1 MDRQANDQGYV
12 KTGFGALMARA
23 WKLFTRTLGTGV
35 SSILLFQG
43 LPVLI
48 LVLCG
53 AAALA
58 GLGAFSFFDELALDM
73 RTGLDFGNRLNSVLN
88 IENLVTLWFALI
100 LVVFISG
107 LTLPFTRP
115 LSMGVMLES
124 QSRSWHG
131 FNLGFGRSFNQ
142 VKKRFGK
149 LIVLS
154 LVLMLMTFACEMAVS
169 VAALVATIIP
179 LLNIVLSPVVM
190 LASFAF
196 TAVVEGITLLS
207 YLIAINEDKW
217 HFDAVIEATRR
228 FFKIGDYTGMMLICH
243 AISMAVM
250 VLLIIL
256 DLVLVL
262 VFFFPPVL
270 TIAFCVLLTPFKA
283 ALITSVYYEQRNK
296 EGYPPK
302 CAIK

>member
-1 MDRQANDQGYV
+1 MQANDQGYV
-12 KTGFGALMARA
+12 KTGFGALVVRA

-43 LPVLI
+43 LPVLMLI
-48 LVLCG
+48 VCG
-53 AAALA
+53 AAALVCF
-58 GLGAFSFFDELALDM
+58 GVVPFFDEWALNM
-73 RTGLDFGNRLNSVLN
+73 RAGLDVGSRLHS
-88 IENLVTLWFALI
+88 IWSFENLAALWLALI
-100 LVVFISG
+100 LLGAISSFIM
-107 LTLPFTRP
+107 LFTRP

-131 FNLGFGRSFNQ
+131 FNLGFGRSLNQ
-142 VKKRFGK
+142 VKNRFGK

-154 LVLMLMTFACEMAVS
+154 LVLALMTFACEIAVS
-169 VAALVATIIP
+169 FVSMVAAIIP

-190 LASFAF
+190 LAGTALA
-196 TAVVEGITLLS
+196 AVVQGITILS

-217 HFDAVIEATRR
+217 HFDVVIEAARR
-228 FFKIGDYTGMMLICH
+228 FFKIGDYAGAMLICY
-243 AISMAVM
+243 AISMAAW

-256 DLVLVL
+256 DLALVL

-270 TIAFCVLLTPFKA
+270 TLTFSVLLTPFKA

-302 CAIK
+302 CAIQ